1 MSDARSLFFRRL
13 ARRLVRACLPG
24 CLTFVAAAGAILLL
38 TWPWAAHFSGEFL
51 AHWDPPFHAW
61 KLEFMARNILRGDLF
76 LTNSEANVLYP
87 HAGALYFEA
96 LQWPPALL
104 AAALFRWTAW
114 PSELVYHVV
123 LVIFWAL
130 SAPCMYAL
138 LRELG
143 LGRAAAGCGS
153 LLFCTLPHR
162 ISYMVEFQ
170 MQLIFAL
177 PLFYLFLLRFLRR
190 QRVADGI
197 GLACAWWLQAVCEL
211 YQAVFLLLTA
221 PFIVAACLSAAR
233 RRLLSRRFWI
243 AAGAGLLTAG
253 ALLHPLLTPYL
264 LQRSSGAMQRSITE
278 VVHHSAQP
286 LGYLLPF
293 NGWTP
298 WRFNARLDEFS
309 LYPTLPVL
317 LLALLALAGW
327 GRRAFRHPAAG
338 RWFRSVLYASV
349 LAGLGFAV
357 VTLLLQNRIGL
368 ASAPMLRAWDLL
380 AMLSVLL
387 AAVLCL
393 FPVPS
398 SDRNRFILGLLAA
411 AVFSFFLSLG
421 PSLSV
426 GDYGETI
433 RKTIAHTP
441 NTLYCS
447 AYRHWLPMLTS
458 FRVVSRFGV
467 IVLLFLV
474 VAAAAALDR
483 LCRVCAS
490 RGRAG
495 PAAGWLLA
503 LLLLAVSGIESA
515 NVYIPQWGFRPVE
528 RAADSPVLRRLDG
541 RRTPFSLAM
550 LPMDDR
556 YRESMRMFALLRER
570 HLSVYGWGGFRPLY
584 ARKIQAAVGNHD
596 AARVHALLANIW
608 PETLLLIDGHDPA
621 VAGAGSRERFPA
633 FVRPAATN
641 LPSDLVGLYT
651 EVAEVVDQDDT
662 YTLMRLK
669 PPAPARLAPRIF
681 RSDLARRLPVAQA
694 TLRAEAPTTV
704 IVTLNR
710 QWVWTATATPGG
722 APFQCRLPPDALT
735 RSIFNELDFVSATG
749 SLSVDGFCLV
759 SPTDAGAQSPAT
771 GAPAARPASIK
782 KRRIGTR

>member
-1 MSDARSLFFRRL
+1 MPTARPTRFHRLARSLIRT
-13 ARRLVRACLPG
+13 CLPG
-24 CLTFVAAAGAILLL
+24 CLTLIAAAGAILLL

-76 LTNSEANVLYP
+76 LTASEANVLYP

-96 LQWPPALL
+96 LQWPPALA

-114 PSELVYHVV
+114 PPELVYHVV
-123 LVIFWAL
+123 LVLFWAL

-143 LGRAAAGCGS
+143 LRRAAAGFGS

-197 GLACAWWLQAVCEL
+197 GLAFAWWLQAVCEL

-221 PFIVAACLSAAR
+221 PFIVAACLAAAP
-233 RRLLSRRFWI
+233 RRLLSRRFWL
-243 AAGAGLLTAG
+243 AAGAGLLTVC

-264 LQRSSGAMQRSITE
+264 LQRSSGAMQRPIGE
-278 VVHHSAQP
+278 VVLHSTQP
-286 LGYLLPF
+286 LAYLLPF
-293 NGWTP
+293 NRHTP
-298 WRFNARLDEFS
+298 WSFSAHLDELS

-317 LLALLALAGW
+317 ALALLALAGW
-327 GRRAFRHPAAG
+327 GRQAYRHPAAG
-338 RWFRSVLYASV
+338 WWFKRLLTALV
-349 LAGLGFAV
+349 LAGLGFAT

-368 ASAPMLRAWDLL
+368 ASAPLLRAWDLL
-380 AMLSVLL
+380 ALLCVLL

-398 SDRNRFILGLLAA
+398 GTRSRFLLGLLAA
-411 AVFSFFLSLG
+411 AVFCFFLSLG
-421 PSLSV
+421 PFLSV

-447 AYRHWLPMLTS
+447 AYRHWLPMLAS
-458 FRVVSRFGV
+458 FRVASRFGV
-467 IVLLFLV
+467 IVLLFLTL
-474 VAAAAALDR
+474 AAGAALDR
-483 LCRVCAS
+483 LCRAFAA

-495 PAAGWLLA
+495 QAAGWLLA

-515 NVYIPQWGFRPVE
+515 NVYIPQWGFRSVE
-528 RAADSPVLRRLDG
+528 RAADSPVIRRLDE

-550 LPMDDR
+550 VPMDER

-570 HLSVYGWGGFRPLY
+570 HLSVFGWGGFKPLY
-584 ARKIQAAVGNHD
+584 ARKIQAAVGHHD
-596 AARVHALLANIW
+596 APRVHALLANIW
-608 PETLLLIDGHDPA
+608 PEPLLLVDGNDPGVAGHDLHA
-621 VAGAGSRERFPA
+621 RFPA

-641 LPSDLVGLYT
+641 LPSDLVQLYA
-651 EVAEVVDQDDT
+651 EVAEVIDQDDT

-669 PPAPARLAPRIF
+669 PPAPARLARRIF
-681 RSDLARRLPVAQA
+681 RTDLARRLPVVQA
-694 TLRAEAPTTV
+694 TLRAESPTTV
-704 IVTLNR
+704 TVTLNR
-710 QWVWTATATPGG
+710 QLVATATATPGG
-722 APFQCRLPPDALT
+722 APFQCRLAPDALT
-735 RSIFNELDFVSATG
+735 RSVFNELDFESGTEPITLEAFR
-749 SLSVDGFCLV
+749 LSG
-759 SPTDAGAQSPAT
+759 Q
-771 GAPAARPASIK
+771 
-782 KRRIGTR
+782 

>member
-1 MSDARSLFFRRL
+1 MACDTPLLPAPMPTAMSTRFCRPARSLLRT
-13 ARRLVRACLPG
+13 CLPG
-24 CLTFVAAAGAILLL
+24 CLPFVAAAGAILLL

-76 LTNSEANVLYP
+76 LTASEANVLYP
-87 HAGALYFEA
+87 HAGAIYFEA
-96 LQWPPALL
+96 LQWPPALA

-114 PSELVYHVV
+114 PPERVYHVV
-123 LVIFWAL
+123 LVLFWAL

-138 LRELG
+138 LRELE
-143 LGRAAAGCGS
+143 LGRAAAGFGS

-197 GLACAWWLQAVCEL
+197 GLAFAWWLQAVCEL

-221 PFIVAACLSAAR
+221 PFIVAACLAAAP
-233 RRLLSRRFWI
+233 RRLLSRRFWL
-243 AAGAGLLTAG
+243 AAGAGLLTGA

-264 LQRSSGAMQRSITE
+264 RQRASGAMQRPIAE
-278 VVHHSAQP
+278 VVLHSAQP

-293 NGWTP
+293 NEWTP
-298 WRFNARLDEFS
+298 WHFNTHLDEFS

-327 GRRAFRHPAAG
+327 GRRAYRHPAAG
-338 RWFRSVLYASV
+338 RGFRLLLTALM
-349 LAGLGFAV
+349 LAGLGFAA

-368 ASAPMLRAWDLL
+368 ASALLLRAWDLAAL
-380 AMLSVLL
+380 LCVLL

-398 SDRNRFILGLLAA
+398 GDRNRFLLGLLAA

-421 PSLSV
+421 PCLSV

-433 RKTIAHTP
+433 RTTIAHTP
-441 NTLYCS
+441 NTLFCS
-447 AYRHWLPMLTS
+447 AYRHWLPMLAS
-458 FRVVSRFGV
+458 FRVASRFGV
-467 IVLLFLV
+467 VVLLFLV
-474 VAAAAALDR
+474 IAAGTAFDR
-483 LCRVCAS
+483 LCRA
-490 RGRAG
+490 RAAGGRAG
-495 PAAGWLLA
+495 SAANWLLA
-503 LLLLAVSGIESA
+503 LLLLAVSGLESA

-528 RAADSPVLRRLDG
+528 RAADSPVFRRLDR

-550 LPMDDR
+550 VPMDER

-570 HLSVYGWGGFRPLY
+570 HLSVFGWGGFKPLY
-584 ARKIQAAVGNHD
+584 ARKIQTAVVCHD
-596 AARVHALLANIW
+596 TARVHALLANIW
-608 PETLLLIDGHDPA
+608 PEPLLLVDGNDPG
-621 VAGAGSRERFPA
+621 VAGSNLHARFPA
-633 FVRPAATN
+633 FIRPAAAGAS
-641 LPSDLVGLYT
+641 PDLVRLYAD
-651 EVAEVVDQDDT
+651 VAEVIDQDAT

-669 PPAPARLAPRIF
+669 PPAPARLARRIF
-681 RSDLARRLPVAQA
+681 RTDLARRLPVVQA

-704 IVTLNR
+704 TVTLNR
-710 QWVWTATATPGG
+710 QPVATATATPDG
-722 APFQCRLPPDALT
+722 APFQCRLAPDALT
-735 RSIFNELDFVSATG
+735 RSIFNELDFESATRTF
-749 SLSVDGFCLV
+749 SLQGFRLV
-759 SPTDAGAQSPAT
+759 SEAEASAAAGE
-771 GAPAARPASIK
+771 AP
-782 KRRIGTR
+782 